1 MKIKYFLI
9 LTTIILGSFS
19 HVLWAAVGHNHAA
32 QTETQV
38 RGNQGRMVTV
48 AEDKAAMLGVTT
60 IPAQFKAITKTIR
73 TTGFITYNETKVF
86 LVNAKYEGW
95 IEKLSANFTGKYVK
109 KGDLLAE
116 VYSPELVALEQELLN
131 LYRWQKNQARVSSAN
146 QTTVSKMMASD
157 TSALIS
163 AAQKKL
169 QFFDLTKKQI
179 DALTKAN
186 YVRKT
191 VSLYSPVTGYIVSK
205 DVFQGARFMPGE
217 KIMQIADLGTVWL
230 MADVY
235 QNMLGHLKL
244 GQAAKIKLSY
254 FYPGKSFNAK
264 IEFIQPL
271 LNEETKTAKI
281 RFSLPNA
288 DHKLK
293 IGMFT
298 EVSLSF
304 SLGKRLV
311 VPASAVID
319 SGLSKLV
326 YVEHGKGQFEP
337 RIVVA
342 GISSNGLVEIISGLK
357 PGEKVAAS
365 GNFLIDSEARLQGIV
380 Q

>member
-9 LTTIILGSFS
+9 LSIMMLISSTNLLF
-19 HVLWAAVGHNHAA
+19 AAA
-32 QTETQV
+32 QHQHSTPTKTLE
-38 RGNQGRMVTV
+38 NQAKTVTI
-48 AEDKAAMLGVTT
+48 APEKAAMLGVKT
-60 IPAQFKAITKTIR
+60 IPAQFKPITKTIR

-86 LVNAKYEGW
+86 VINAKYEGW

-109 KGDLLAE
+109 KGDVLAE
-116 VYSPELVALEQELLN
+116 VYSPELVALEQELIN
-131 LYRWQKNQARVSSAN
+131 LYHWQKNQARVSSAN

-163 AAQKKL
+163 AAQRKL
-169 QFFDLTKKQI
+169 QLFDLTKKQI

-205 DVFQGARFMPGE
+205 DIFQGTRFMPGE

-235 QNMLGHLKL
+235 QNMLSYLKI

-264 IEFIQPL
+264 IEFIQPMF
-271 LNEETKTAKI
+271 NEETKTAKI
-281 RFSLPNA
+281 RFSLPNS
-288 DHKLK
+288 DHQLK

-304 SLGKRLV
+304 SLGKKLV

-326 YVEHGKGQFEP
+326 YVDHGKGQFEP
-337 RIVVA
+337 RSVIT
-342 GISSNGLVEIISGLK
+342 GLNSDGLVEIVSGLK
-357 PGEKVAAS
+357 PGEKVALA